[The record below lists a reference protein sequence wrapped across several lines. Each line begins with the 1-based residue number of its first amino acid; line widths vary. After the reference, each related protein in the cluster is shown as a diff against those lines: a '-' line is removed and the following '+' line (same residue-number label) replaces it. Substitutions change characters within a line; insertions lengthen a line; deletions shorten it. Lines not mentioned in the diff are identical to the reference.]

1 MTLDLDAPKLVELE
15 RLISILLSP
24 LDHPD
29 EEAWLDEVNGG
40 VAALFEADGGL
51 ATVPGRGGEPLFRF
65 RGVEPDVA
73 ATLREIAVGTGRGT
87 LRFRYPGLDRMMR
100 RLAAAGITVWTPELA
115 GRLTGLRLEELAF
128 TREVAVPA
136 GIAHQANLAVPLP
149 EGMALLAFYHGSPE
163 RDPFG
168 EDRIPLL
175 QILRPAFRSGVRGL
189 LAFREGQAALET
201 HFAAQGTA
209 LLAFDPGGR
218 SLHRN
223 RAADALFAGGRRR
236 DLLGEASEMAAT
248 LATGPN
254 VQQGEEGA
262 PTHLAAGT
270 REVEEGGERYRLS
283 ASLLPRGSFRR
294 EAIVLVQVERL
305 TAALPTVEEIR
316 ARTGLTP
323 RQAEVALLIAR
334 DLTSAEIAD
343 RLGISVHTVR
353 RHVERILPHLGVRS
367 RKGIAARLLASRR

>member
-24 LDHPD
+24 LDHLD
-29 EEAWLDEVNGG
+29 EEAWLDAVNGG
-40 VAALFEADGGL
+40 VAALFDADGGL
-51 ATVPGRGGEPLFRF
+51 ATVPGPGGEPLFRF

-73 ATLREIAVGTGRGT
+73 ATLQEIAVGTGRGT

-115 GRLTGLRLEELAF
+115 GRLTGLRIEELAF

-136 GIAHQANLAVPLP
+136 GIAHQANLAVPLL
-149 EGMALLAFYHGSPE
+149 EGMALLAFYHDSPE

-175 QILRPAFRSGVRGL
+175 QLLRPAFRSGVRDL
-189 LAFREGQAALET
+189 FVFREGQAALET

-209 LLAFDPGGR
+209 LLAFGTGGQP
-218 SLHRN
+218 LHRN
-223 RAADALFAGGRRR
+223 PAADALFTGGRRR
-236 DLLGEASEMAAT
+236 ELLREASEMAAT

-254 VQQGEEGA
+254 VPGEEGA
-262 PTHLAAGT
+262 RSHQGAGT
-270 REVEEGGERYRLS
+270 REVTEGDERYRLS
-283 ASLLPRGSFRR
+283 ASLFPRGSFRR
-294 EAIVLVQVERL
+294 EAAVLVRVERL

-316 ARTGLTP
+316 ARTALTP

-334 DLTSAEIAD
+334 DLTSAEIAE

-353 RHVERILPHLGVRS
+353 RHVERILPRLGVRS
-367 RKGIAARLLASRR
+367 RKGIAARLLASRP